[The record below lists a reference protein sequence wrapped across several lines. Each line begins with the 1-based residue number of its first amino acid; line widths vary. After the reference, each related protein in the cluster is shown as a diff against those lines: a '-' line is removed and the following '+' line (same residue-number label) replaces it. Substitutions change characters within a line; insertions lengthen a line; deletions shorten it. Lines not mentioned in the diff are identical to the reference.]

1 MRTLNIRLLAI
12 LLVGAILTGTVGY
25 GVHAIQVR
33 RNAGS
38 LLRQAQ
44 IAKEAGRLNEAMEYL
59 QRYVSLVPRD
69 SGEALAELGLLQ
81 ADAERYVPALRNL
94 QGALRQLPK
103 RTDVQRKLV
112 DVAMALRLY
121 ADARRHLESL
131 LYIKDENRDLRLK
144 DNPDPELL
152 ELLARCH
159 ISEGKYPLAVDS
171 LTSAIEVAPD
181 RLEAYALLAA
191 VYEERLDE
199 GALARTFLDQMV
211 EQNSTKAKAYVI
223 RGTYRME
230 HLTSN
235 QATSTFGQDTID
247 KPAVPLEPTAQTK
260 QSLAAALQDAEAAL
274 ELEPDNEGVI
284 LFATRC
290 FLANRQ
296 SDEARKIAEHGKDL
310 FPTNPAI
317 FALLANVELQTNHR
331 EAAIDWLE
339 QGLKVAPK
347 ARRQD
352 LLWNLCNLS
361 LEAISLDADQV
372 KAVESRLEELRK
384 LKYPNPPLEYLNAR
398 LLTVQKPRLWLEAS
412 LKLENNRIEL
422 VRWPGLSKQADYL
435 LGKCYEGLGN
445 TDLQLTAFRR
455 AASVDPLWVPAR
467 LGVAGALFTMGNVDE
482 ALREYAEIIK
492 ITDSLGVWLQM
503 SRVMILANLRKKPEE
518 RDWDTVTRLLD
529 QIDEYAPNSTEVAIL
544 KAEVLLAQEKSTSAI
559 ELLQTARD
567 RSPQD
572 LELWLGL
579 AAIAEQR
586 TEWSEA
592 LRILDEAQVKI
603 GDTVPL
609 RLARARLFINRGE
622 PTARDDVLK
631 LTTPAPEFKQEQT
644 LQLYAGMAG
653 MMFVLKDFDE
663 TARLCKMVAKER
675 SSDLLV
681 RLLLFDT
688 AIRAGEEN
696 EAGQKWDTSK
706 RLSIMTDVLDEILQI
721 GGKSPLWHYGMAV
734 QLRIMAD
741 EAQGNVDKAKS
752 TTEKLKNTELR
763 SKYFRDA
770 RQHLAQA
777 GISRRNWSRVPLLLA
792 EIDRAQGDDQAA
804 LDNYLEAIKRGEQSP
819 AVLSQ
824 VVILLNQQGKLEEA
838 DQFIRRLEH
847 QVRSPFS
854 NDMIRLATEISLK
867 MSDQGRALETAN
879 RFRPKDAGEFIW
891 AGQVFAIL
899 GKLIDAE
906 QSFRKAIEFDETQAE
921 PWVALIQ
928 FLGRTQQMAKASAEF
943 EQAEK
948 KINRNEVAGALAR
961 CIEFT
966 GKDFEDMEARYQS
979 TLSASPNDVTAIR
992 RMIDFYMRQQKQR
1005 KAEPLLQQIVSGETN
1020 ASSDEKSW
1028 ARRNLA
1034 LALTSHPDRASIKR
1048 AVSLLDENLKSET
1061 ASDTDR
1067 RAKAT
1072 VLATFRERE
1081 PRLEAIGLL
1090 EKLLKSSSSQDSPE
1104 SAEDRFVLSQLYFA
1118 VGDGTKVANH
1128 MRSLLATHGD
1138 VRRYVEFYAKYLL
1151 SRGETEEAEK
1161 WLQGLEK
1168 ADKSQQQ
1175 DVYAKLSFSVEALF
1189 VRERYDELLSAV
1201 DGFVA
1206 DQAIDQAERRLRTRR
1221 TATLLESY
1229 ADRLK
1234 RGGQPGAKPNETTT
1248 ALSVRF
1254 LSKSE
1259 ELFRRNARDNPSE
1272 ALSLAAFCSRH
1283 GQLDEALAILERS
1296 WNGAQPGEI
1305 TAVTIALMI
1314 SPAATPQQLAGV
1326 EKILRSA
1333 IEQQDRHVL
1342 LVQALADLQ
1351 SWREEYDE
1359 AETLYLESL
1368 SKGDHPLALNNLAL
1382 MLALLGKGG
1391 NQPLKLIEKAIEL
1404 VGLDPSLLDSR
1415 ATINLAIGNPQL
1427 AAPDLIL
1434 ANEKRPSPL
1443 SYFHQAQVQLRLGQ
1457 KNDARRSME
1466 KADELGL
1473 QIENL
1478 HPLERKNYRQL
1489 QQELR

>member
-12 LLVGAILTGTVGY
+12 LLVGAILTGIVGY
-25 GVHAIQVR
+25 GVHTLQVR

-38 LLRQAQ
+38 LLRQAHD
-44 IAKEAGRLNEAMEYL
+44 AKDADRLNEAMEYL
-59 QRYVSLVPRD
+59 QRYVSLVPRG
-69 SGEALAELGLLQ
+69 SGDALAELGLLQ
-81 ADAERYVPALRNL
+81 ANAERYVPALRNL
-94 QGALRQLPK
+94 QGALRQLPD

-112 DVAMALRLY
+112 DVAIALRMY
-121 ADARRHLESL
+121 SDARHHLESL
-131 LYIKDENRDLRLK
+131 LKRTP

-152 ELLARCH
+152 ELLARCQ
-159 ISEGKYPLAVDS
+159 ISEGKYKAAVDS
-171 LTSAIEVAPD
+171 LSKAIEAAPD
-181 RLEAYALLAA
+181 RLESYALLAA
-191 VYEERLDE
+191 VYEERLEE

-211 EQNSTKAKAYVI
+211 EQNSTKAKAFVI

-230 HLTSN
+230 HLTTS
-235 QATSTFGQDTID
+235 QATSTFGQDEIN
-247 KPAVPLEPTAQTK
+247 KPAVTLEATAQTQ
-260 QSLAAALQDAEAAL
+260 QSLAAALQDAQAAL

-296 SDEARKIAEHGKDL
+296 PDEARTHVEHGKDL
-310 FPTNPAI
+310 FPTNPAM

-347 ARRQD
+347 SKRQD

-361 LEAISLDADQV
+361 LDANSLDSEQV
-372 KAVESRLEELRK
+372 KAVNSRLEELRK
-384 LKYPNPPLEYLNAR
+384 SKYPNPPLEYLNAR
-398 LLTVQKPRLWLEAS
+398 LLTLQKPRLWLEAS
-412 LKLENNRIEL
+412 VKLEKNRAEL
-422 VRWPGLSKQADYL
+422 VRWPDLLKQSDYL
-435 LGKCYEGLGN
+435 LGRCYEGLGN
-445 TDLQLTAFRR
+445 SDLQLMAYRR

-482 ALREYAEIIK
+482 ALREYAEIVK

-503 SRVMILANLRKKPEE
+503 SRVMILANLRKKPDD
-518 RDWDTVTRLLD
+518 RDWETVIRLLD
-529 QIDEYAPNSTEVAIL
+529 QLEEFSPNSSEVAIL
-544 KAEVLLAQEKSTSAI
+544 KAEVLLAQDKATSAI
-559 ELLQTARD
+559 ELLQAARD

-586 TEWSEA
+586 ISAEQRTDWSEA
-592 LRILDEAQVKI
+592 LLILDEAQAKN
-603 GDTVPL
+603 GDSVPL
-609 RLARARLFINRGE
+609 RLARARLLINRGE

-631 LTTPAPEFKQEQT
+631 LATPGPEFKQEQT

-653 MMFVLKDFDE
+653 MLFVLKDFDE
-663 TARLCKMVAKER
+663 TARLCKLVAKER

-688 AIRAGEEN
+688 AIRAGEDKESDRR
-696 EAGQKWDTSK
+696 WDTSK
-706 RLSIMTDVLDEILQI
+706 RLSIMTDTLQEMLEI

-741 EAQGNVDKAKS
+741 EAQRKIDNPTSATDKV
-752 TTEKLKNTELR
+752 KNTEIR
-763 SKYFRDA
+763 SKCFRDA
-770 RQHLAQA
+770 RQHLALA
-777 GISRRNWSRVPLLLA
+777 GASRRNWSRVPLLLA
-792 EIDRAQGDDQAA
+792 DINMAQGDEQAA
-804 LDNYLEAIKRGEQSP
+804 LENYLEAIKRGEQSP
-819 AVLSQ
+819 AILSQ

-838 DQFIRRLEH
+838 DKFIRRLDQ

-867 MSDQGRALETAN
+867 LSDQNRALELTTN
-879 RFRPKDAGEFIW
+879 RFRPKDAGEFMW

-928 FLGRTQQMAKASAEF
+928 FLGRTQQLEKASADF

-948 KINRNEVAGALAR
+948 KINQNEVAGALAR

-966 GKDFEDMEARYQS
+966 GKGFEEMEARYQS
-979 TLSASPNDVTAIR
+979 TLSASPDDVTAIR

-1005 KAEPLLQQIVSGETN
+1005 KAEPLLQQIVSGESN
-1020 ASSDEKSW
+1020 ASPDDKSW

-1034 LALTSHPDRASIKR
+1034 LALTSHPDRASMKR
-1048 AVSLLDENLKSET
+1048 ALALLDETLKSDA

-1067 RAKAT
+1067 RTKAM

-1090 EKLLKSSSSQDSPE
+1090 EQLLKVSSSQDTPE
-1104 SAEDRFVLSQLYFA
+1104 SAEDRFVLAQLYFA
-1118 VGDGTKVANH
+1118 VGDGTKVATH

-1138 VRRYVEFYAKYLL
+1138 VRSYVEFYAKYLL
-1151 SRGETEEAEK
+1151 TRGEVDESEK
-1161 WLQGLEK
+1161 WLQGLEN

-1175 DVYAKLSFSVEALF
+1175 DVYSKISFSVEALF
-1189 VRERYDELLSAV
+1189 VREKYDELLSAV

-1206 DQAIDQAERRLRTRR
+1206 DPAIDQAERRLRIRR

-1229 ADRLK
+1229 AERLK
-1234 RGGQPGAKPNETTT
+1234 RGGQVGAKPSETTT

-1254 LSKSE
+1254 VNKSE
-1259 ELFRRNARDNPSE
+1259 ELFRRNAQENPPE
-1272 ALSLAAFCSRH
+1272 ALALAAYCSRH

-1296 WNGAQPGEI
+1296 WSTAQPGEI
-1305 TAVTIALMI
+1305 TPVAIALMI
-1314 SPAATPQQLAGV
+1314 SPAATPQQLTGV

-1333 IEQQDRHVL
+1333 IEQQNRNIL

-1359 AETLYLESL
+1359 AETLYRESL
-1368 SKGDHPLALNNLAL
+1368 SKGYHPLALNNLAL

-1391 NQPLKLIEKAIEL
+1391 NEPLKLIEKAIEL

-1415 ATINLAIGNPQL
+1415 ATINLALGNPQL

-1434 ANEKRPSPL
+1434 AIEKRPSPL
-1443 SYFHQAQVQLRLGQ
+1443 SYFHQAQVFLRLGQ
-1457 KNDARRSME
+1457 KDSARKSME
-1466 KADELGL
+1466 TANEVGL

-1489 QQELR
+1489 QQELRN